1 MAYNNMTRRAAN
13 AGWCLAFVL
22 VGLLCVALGRVSG
35 EQKANLDL
43 WCTGESAHQVPSPTR
58 PSWLTTRFRVDLR
71 PAGVSHMRM
80 VAQLIDAN
88 SGAEIG
94 TLRRNS
100 AFRVQQEGH
109 RLHINVERSA
119 KGETDSTIPELVNTL
134 GLFIFRPDSSL
145 SYWMRPLSET
155 RYLFDDGNDMFIL
168 CSKR

>member
-1 MAYNNMTRRAAN
+1 MTRLVAN
-13 AGWCLAFVL
+13 AGWCLAFAL
-22 VGLLCVALGRVSG
+22 VGLLGVALGRLSG
-35 EQKANLDL
+35 ENTAKLDL
-43 WCTGESAHQVPSPTR
+43 WCTGESAHQVTSSTR

-71 PAGVSHMRM
+71 PTGLSHMRM
-80 VAQLIDAN
+80 VAQLIDAD

-119 KGETDSTIPELVNTL
+119 KGETDSTIPELANTL
-134 GLFIFRPDSSL
+134 GMFIFRPDSSL